1 MKVKQACIAR
11 ELFQTPFVPCRQK
24 GRRQDAKPP
33 ALQNRHKSTKGMVI
47 IMEIAIIADDSKK
60 ELMTQ
65 FCIAYC
71 GILSKYHI
79 CSTSIT
85 GKYIEDA
92 TGLDIEKLL
101 PGTHGGVQQICSRVS
116 YNEIDL
122 VLYFG
127 KSQTNRLNSD
137 EHDNLLRMCDSQNV
151 PVATNIATAEV
162 LVCAL
167 ERGDLDWRE
176 IVNPSSEYNKKRRQ
190 HQ

>member
-1 MKVKQACIAR
+1 M
-11 ELFQTPFVPCRQK
+11 
-24 GRRQDAKPP
+24 
-33 ALQNRHKSTKGMVI
+33 N
-47 IMEIAIIADDSKK
+47 IAIIADDPKK

-71 GILSKYHI
+71 GILSKHKI
-79 CSTSIT
+79 CSTNIT

-92 TGLDIEKLL
+92 TGLSIEKLL

-122 VLYFG
+122 VLFFRNSNANITFG
-127 KSQTNRLNSD
+127 ADSEEES
-137 EHDNLLRMCDSQNV
+137 LLRMCDTQNI

-167 ERGDLDWRE
+167 DRGDLDWRE
-176 IVNPSSEYNKKRRQ
+176 IVNPSSEYNQRHKKEN
-190 HQ
+190 